1 MADTRKPAKVGEV
14 AAAGRSRPVKF
25 TPGGPP
31 PLVRQDD
38 VAALAPRQE
47 PEPPVAQGIDLSGKP
62 KLVFAAGRGKTGKTT
77 LLRWLTEKSLG
88 AGGSVLLADID
99 PSNASFSAYF
109 EDVSR
114 PDTDDPAGVRHWLVE
129 LLDFC
134 AAERHSAIVDLG
146 GGDTTLRAIA
156 TDMPGFA
163 TQLDTAGVAPVM
175 FYLCGTQPED
185 LAPALTLAARG
196 FAPTAQALVLNEYS
210 IPTGVPRAQAFARLV
225 AAPAFTE
232 LSRSGIQLWM
242 PRLFAADAIESR
254 RCWFTD
260 AREGKVDPP
269 LGVSDSVRLRAWLDA
284 MDRRFAGVRS
294 WIP

>member
-1 MADTRKPAKVGEV
+1 MADTRKPEKVGEV

-25 TPGGPP
+25 TPGGAA

-114 PDTDDPAGVRHWLVE
+114 P
-129 LLDFC
+129 
-134 AAERHSAIVDLG
+134 
-146 GGDTTLRAIA
+146 
-156 TDMPGFA
+156 
-163 TQLDTAGVAPVM
+163 
-175 FYLCGTQPED
+175 
-185 LAPALTLAARG
+185 
-196 FAPTAQALVLNEYS
+196 
-210 IPTGVPRAQAFARLV
+210 
-225 AAPAFTE
+225 
-232 LSRSGIQLWM
+232 
-242 PRLFAADAIESR
+242 
-254 RCWFTD
+254 
-260 AREGKVDPP
+260 
-269 LGVSDSVRLRAWLDA
+269 
-284 MDRRFAGVRS
+284 
-294 WIP
+294 